1 MNNREVPYYYGI
13 FRDRVISGEIKV
25 NEMVSLEMNRIDRL
39 IEDPHYYY
47 DRSTVEGY
55 IKFCES
61 ELTLTDGRR
70 S

>member
-1 MNNREVPYYYGI
+1 MVYL
-13 FRDRVISGEIKV
+13 

-55 IKFCES
+55 IKFCEA

-70 S
+70 P